1 MPRWPRPPNL
11 LRLFV
16 GQHIINGA
24 SVGLGVVA
32 VALVSSAIFGFAAG
46 QPATLGA
53 ISASISDLPAPWREK
68 AKTLG
73 FGFALALLSTVAI
86 QLALP
91 WAVAAL
97 VMIGLISFVGG
108 LVTGLGRWAVA
119 VGMQAVIPMIFILG
133 FPRETFPAAVRIELL
148 LAGGGVA
155 YIAFALLATV
165 FTDASARRLVT
176 SESIREFSL
185 YMRAV
190 AGVFDPDQELAAA
203 YGATIR
209 QQSMLSEQLQSARSV
224 LLDRPGEKGE
234 RMRLA
239 ASIGILL
246 DALDALVA
254 AQCDVDLIRQTP
266 EAATVLARIGDALR
280 VGSFDL
286 EHLSLELLTT
296 GRPILPPDH
305 QLAIDALKR
314 AAARAEAEAMDPKAR
329 AALVAT
335 TWRLVLS
342 LSHIRRLERALSD
355 DETAR
360 ASIGDV
366 NLAAF
371 IPKRRYAPSALA
383 AHLSLELPV
392 LRFAVRLALAMMAGA
407 VVAQSLGDERHGNW
421 VLLTIAVVMRAGYGL
436 TKQRRDDRVIG
447 TLIGC
452 VVAAG
457 SVAYLPAGALVAV
470 QGLAVAVTH
479 SFARLNYRVA
489 SSGASV
495 TALVSLHLVQPW
507 VSAPILVRLADTL
520 IGAAIAHLF
529 NYLWPRWESSEAP
542 RLASRLQAQLAAF
555 AAAALRA
562 DVSDH
567 DYRLA
572 RKNVIEAIAA
582 LSNSAGRMSSEPMA
596 ARKGLDEMANLLIA
610 AYSLVAELSAA
621 RLAFQTGAPPS
632 DPAICERL
640 QALLAGQSGRSRLRR
655 SGRPAG
661 RRRARRHLGR
671 PQLRARG
678 ENRGQVAPTPHN
690 ADPSHFGRDSAPARA
705 LSSSPSRNSTLFA
718 SVLIQ
723 SITTWTSSRGVASA
737 WTSQ

>member
-1 MPRWPRPPNL
+1 MLRWPRPPNL
-11 LRLFV
+11 LRLLV

-24 SVGLGVVA
+24 SVGLGVFA
-32 VALVSSAIFGFAAG
+32 VALVASATFGFASG

-68 AKTLG
+68 ARTLG

-86 QLALP
+86 QVTLP
-91 WAVAAL
+91 WPVAAL
-97 VMIGLISFVGG
+97 LMIGAISFIAG

-119 VGMQAVIPMIFILG
+119 VGMQAVIPMVFILG
-133 FPRETFPAAVRIELL
+133 FPRETFPAAVRIEML

-155 YIAFALLATV
+155 YIAIALLATV

-176 SESIREFSL
+176 SESIREFSM

-203 YGATIR
+203 YCATIR
-209 QQSMLSEQLQSARSV
+209 QQSALSEQLQSARSV

-234 RMRLA
+234 RLRLA

-254 AQCDVDLIRQTP
+254 AQCDVELIRKTP
-266 EAATVLARIGDALR
+266 AAAAVLARIGDALR
-280 VGSFDL
+280 VGSLDL

-296 GRPILPPDH
+296 GHPILPPDH
-305 QLAIDALKR
+305 HLAIDALKR
-314 AAARAEAEAMDPKAR
+314 EAARVEAGAMDPTAR
-329 AALVAT
+329 AVLDAA
-335 TWRLVLS
+335 TWRLVHS
-342 LSHIRRLERALSD
+342 LSHVRRLEQSLSND
-355 DETAR
+355 ATAR
-360 ASIGDV
+360 AAIGDV
-366 NLAAF
+366 ELAAF
-371 IPKRRYAPSALA
+371 IPKRSYVLGALA
-383 AHLSLELPV
+383 PHLSRESPV
-392 LRFAVRLALAMMAGA
+392 LRFAARLALAMMAGA
-407 VVAQSLGDERHGNW
+407 AVAQSLGDERHGNW
-421 VLLTIAVVMRAGYGL
+421 VVLTIAVVMRAGYGL

-470 QGLAVAVTH
+470 QGLAVAFTH
-479 SFARLNYRVA
+479 SFARLNYRLA

-555 AAAALRA
+555 AAAALRT

-582 LSNSAGRMSSEPMA
+582 LSDSAGRMSSEPMA

-621 RLAFQTGAPPS
+621 RLAFQTGAPPP

-640 QALLAGQSGRSRLRR
+640 QALFAGQSGAAASDA
-655 SGRPAG
+655 PAG
-661 RRRARRHLGR
+661 PLAAAALAVTSAARNYER
-671 PQLRARG
+671 
-678 ENRGQVAPTPHN
+678 VAKTE
-690 ADPSHFGRDSAPARA
+690 GK
-705 LSSSPSRNSTLFA
+705 
-718 SVLIQ
+718 
-723 SITTWTSSRGVASA
+723 
-737 WTSQ
+737 

>member
-53 ISASISDLPAPWREK
+53 IAASISDLPAPWREK

-91 WAVAAL
+91 WPVAAL

-119 VGMQAVIPMIFILG
+119 VGMQAVIPMVFILG

-176 SESIREFSL
+176 SESIREFSM

-224 LLDRPGEKGE
+224 LLERPGEKGE

-314 AAARAEAEAMDPKAR
+314 EAARAEAEAMDPKAR

-383 AHLSLELPV
+383 PHLSLESPV
-392 LRFAVRLALAMMAGA
+392 LRFSVRLALAMMAGA

-582 LSNSAGRMSSEPMA
+582 LSDSAGRMSSEPMA

-621 RLAFQTGAPPS
+621 RLAVQTGAPPLN
-632 DPAICERL
+632 PAIRERV
-640 QALLAGQSGRSRLRR
+640 QGLLAGQSGAAASDA
-655 SGRPAG
+655 PAG
-661 RRRARRHLGR
+661 PLAAAALAVTSAARNYER
-671 PQLRARG
+671 
-678 ENRGQVAPTPHN
+678 VAKTE
-690 ADPSHFGRDSAPARA
+690 GK
-705 LSSSPSRNSTLFA
+705 
-718 SVLIQ
+718 
-723 SITTWTSSRGVASA
+723 
-737 WTSQ
+737 

>member
-53 ISASISDLPAPWREK
+53 IAASISDLPAPWREK

-119 VGMQAVIPMIFILG
+119 VGMQAVIPMVFILG

-176 SESIREFSL
+176 SESIREFSM

-224 LLDRPGEKGE
+224 LLERPGEKGE

-305 QLAIDALKR
+305 QIAIDALKR
-314 AAARAEAEAMDPKAR
+314 EAARAEAEAMDPKAR

-383 AHLSLELPV
+383 PHLSLESPV
-392 LRFAVRLALAMMAGA
+392 LRFSVRLALAMMAGA

-582 LSNSAGRMSSEPMA
+582 LSDSAGRMSSEPMA

-621 RLAFQTGAPPS
+621 RLAVQTGAPPLN
-632 DPAICERL
+632 PAIRERV
-640 QALLAGQSGRSRLRR
+640 QGLLAGQSGAGASDA
-655 SGRPAG
+655 PAG
-661 RRRARRHLGR
+661 PLAAAALAVTSAARNYER
-671 PQLRARG
+671 
-678 ENRGQVAPTPHN
+678 VAKTE
-690 ADPSHFGRDSAPARA
+690 GK
-705 LSSSPSRNSTLFA
+705 
-718 SVLIQ
+718 
-723 SITTWTSSRGVASA
+723 
-737 WTSQ
+737 

>member
-53 ISASISDLPAPWREK
+53 IAASISDLPAPWREK

-91 WAVAAL
+91 WPVAAL

-119 VGMQAVIPMIFILG
+119 VGMQAVIPMVFILG

-176 SESIREFSL
+176 SESIREFSM

-224 LLDRPGEKGE
+224 LLERPGEKGE

-305 QLAIDALKR
+305 QIAIDALKR
-314 AAARAEAEAMDPKAR
+314 EAARAEAEAMAPKAR

-383 AHLSLELPV
+383 PHLSLESPV
-392 LRFAVRLALAMMAGA
+392 LRFSVRLALAMMAGA

-582 LSNSAGRMSSEPMA
+582 LSDSAGRMSSEPMA

-621 RLAFQTGAPPS
+621 RLAVQTGAPPLN
-632 DPAICERL
+632 PAIRERV
-640 QALLAGQSGRSRLRR
+640 QGLLAGQSGAAASDA
-655 SGRPAG
+655 PAG
-661 RRRARRHLGR
+661 PLAAAALAVTSAARNYER
-671 PQLRARG
+671 
-678 ENRGQVAPTPHN
+678 VAKTE
-690 ADPSHFGRDSAPARA
+690 GK
-705 LSSSPSRNSTLFA
+705 
-718 SVLIQ
+718 
-723 SITTWTSSRGVASA
+723 
-737 WTSQ
+737 

>member
-53 ISASISDLPAPWREK
+53 IAASISDLPAPWREK

-91 WAVAAL
+91 WPVAAL

-119 VGMQAVIPMIFILG
+119 VGMQAVIPMVFILG

-176 SESIREFSL
+176 SESIREFSM

-209 QQSMLSEQLQSARSV
+209 QQSMLSEQLQSARSL

-314 AAARAEAEAMDPKAR
+314 EAARAEAEAMDPKAR

-383 AHLSLELPV
+383 PHLSLESPV
-392 LRFAVRLALAMMAGA
+392 LRFSVRLALAMMAGA

-582 LSNSAGRMSSEPMA
+582 LSDSAGRMSSEPMA

-621 RLAFQTGAPPS
+621 RLAVQTGAPPLN
-632 DPAICERL
+632 PAIRERV
-640 QALLAGQSGRSRLRR
+640 QGLLAGQSGAGASDA
-655 SGRPAG
+655 PAG
-661 RRRARRHLGR
+661 PLAAAALAVTSAARNYER
-671 PQLRARG
+671 
-678 ENRGQVAPTPHN
+678 VAKTE
-690 ADPSHFGRDSAPARA
+690 GK
-705 LSSSPSRNSTLFA
+705 
-718 SVLIQ
+718 
-723 SITTWTSSRGVASA
+723 
-737 WTSQ
+737 